1 MGDQAPKD
9 RSADSAPSGVR
20 VPYGTWRPKTAF
32 FTVCPRIQGAMQ
44 PLDRPDSQNDLDRP
58 NASSASDDG
67 LVGKL
72 LPELAT
78 AAVLLGL
85 WLNLLPPWL
94 DLPLEDTVDWL
105 VGIEAAT
112 LLFMVALVDVATRL
126 KRAPPWWLGLVLIIG
141 LVIVFPEI
149 IALVVT
155 AWQMGLWV
163 FLPLL
168 WSVAERLRELWTL
181 PTARALEKMRRRALS
196 WVRLS
201 TGVVLFGVCV
211 LVLLVRSVLSPDHDP
226 GESIAHL
233 ALPLLCLFYLIAVF
247 DAWRVHR
254 PAFAARPRSLWPFFD
269 DGASASIH
277 PGE

>member
-1 MGDQAPKD
+1 
-9 RSADSAPSGVR
+9 
-20 VPYGTWRPKTAF
+20 
-32 FTVCPRIQGAMQ
+32 MQ
-44 PLDRPDSQNDLDRP
+44 PRERPDSRNGLDRPSVSSVSGHGL
-58 NASSASDDG
+58 AS
-67 LVGKL
+67 KL
-72 LPELAT
+72 FPELAT

-126 KRAPPWWLGLVLIIG
+126 KRPLPWWLGLVLMTG
-141 LVIVFPEI
+141 LVLAFPEI
-149 IALVVT
+149 IALMVA

-168 WSVAERLRELWTL
+168 WSVLERLRELWTL
-181 PTARALEKMRRRALS
+181 PKASALEKMRRRALS
-196 WVRLS
+196 WGRLS

-211 LVLLVRSVLSPDHDP
+211 AVVLIQSVLDAEHDP
-226 GESIAHL
+226 GASLVHIV
-233 ALPLLCLFYLIAVF
+233 LPLLCVFYLIAAF

-254 PAFAARPRSLWPFFD
+254 PAFAARPRSLWPVFD
-269 DGASASIH
+269 DGATARIH
-277 PGE
+277 PDQ